1 MAQFKLIITVDY
13 DPRNSKANTDDIEAA
28 LEDYGDK
35 ILEAEDLVVS
45 GFKITDA
52 RYEIKETL

>member
-1 MAQFKLIITVDY
+1 MAKFQLIITVEY
-13 DPRNSKANTDDIEAA
+13 ELRNSKANTDDIEAA
-28 LEDYGDK
+28 LEDFGDK

-52 RYEIKETL
+52 FYDVKEKL